1 MTRAWLSLGSN
12 MGDKKANVR
21 NAIRAL
27 DDHPDIHVTKRSGLA
42 ETAPWGKTD
51 QDDFINAAIEINSIL
66 GPLDL
71 LESCLMV
78 EQAMGRER
86 GEKWGPR
93 IIDIDIIA
101 YDNVEMKTDQ
111 LTLPHPLA
119 HERDFVLNPLREIA
133 PEVADDL
140 VARMQKT
147 QD

>member
-1 MTRAWLSLGSN
+1 

-21 NAIRAL
+21 NAIRAI
-27 DDHPDIHVTKRSGLA
+27 DDHPDIHVTKRSGLS

-101 YDNVEMKTDQ
+101 YDNVEMKTDR
-111 LTLPHPLA
+111 LTLPHPHA

-133 PEVADDL
+133 PEIADDL
-140 VARMQKT
+140 VARMQKS